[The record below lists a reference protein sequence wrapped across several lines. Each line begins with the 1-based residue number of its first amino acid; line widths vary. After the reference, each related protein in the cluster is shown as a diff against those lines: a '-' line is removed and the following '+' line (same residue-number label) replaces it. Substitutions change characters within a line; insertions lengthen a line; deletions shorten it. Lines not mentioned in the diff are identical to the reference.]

1 MIKNLIY
8 IEIMKALSKKRT
20 YIGFILLAV
29 IIPLIVLAINNG
41 GVYLEQK
48 IYGQLDDSFIIFGSL
63 TNGYLATYLIAA
75 VLTGQMPFLT
85 TIIPAE
91 IVSGEYAKGNFR
103 MYLTR
108 PISRGNVILSK
119 LIVVLLYTT
128 IIMFVFIFYTLFCG
142 VLFMGCGDHAMSHNG
157 LIFLGYDDIIW
168 RFFMAFLI
176 SLNVM
181 ISISCLCFML
191 SAFTRNSV
199 TPIIVTISTVFI
211 GSALSFI
218 PLELFEIINPYL
230 FTGYIDLFL
239 SSFHDPIPWN
249 EILNATIVCYVW
261 SGLFVFVAFHHFLK
275 KEIAR

>member
-1 MIKNLIY
+1 
-8 IEIMKALSKKRT
+8 MKALSKKRT

-108 PISRGNVILSK
+108 PISRGNVLLSK

-128 IIMFVFIFYTLFCG
+128 IIMFFFIFYTLFCG
-142 VLFMGCGDHAMSHNG
+142 VLFMGGGDLAVFHNG
-157 LIFLGYDDIIW
+157 LLFLGYDDIIW

-191 SAFTRNSV
+191 STFTRNSV

-261 SGLFVFVAFHHFLK
+261 SGLFVFVAFHHFLN